1 MSFNESLSKNSNY
14 PPMSQSE
21 WDRAPWNQV
30 DPKPIKLDVV
40 VSVTLSKT
48 FTIDVDDYTVEYE
61 GADEDG
67 NYTQE
72 IDYSDCNLTEAVENQ
87 CYLPQEASE
96 FLKEAAETG
105 HITNKAAKI
114 RDLSNWDVDE
124 FIVERI

>member
-1 MSFNESLSKNSNY
+1 MKESGYY
-14 PPMSQSE
+14 PPGAE
-21 WDRAPWNQV
+21 FDPRAPYNQV
-30 DPKPIKLDVV
+30 APKPIKLDVV

-87 CYLPQEASE
+87 CYLPQEAAE
-96 FLKEAAETG
+96 FIREAAETG